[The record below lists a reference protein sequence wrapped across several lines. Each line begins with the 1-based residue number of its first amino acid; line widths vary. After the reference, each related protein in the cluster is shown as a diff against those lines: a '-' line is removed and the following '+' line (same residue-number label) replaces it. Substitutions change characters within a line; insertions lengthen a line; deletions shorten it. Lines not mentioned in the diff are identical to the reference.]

1 MIGKGTSGEKPV
13 TLAEVLELLEAQQKK
28 KGELGYTQRLALDH
42 AQKFAKLEAEKAR
55 ELVKEL
61 VALGL
66 REHQA
71 VMVADHVPKTKADLH
86 LILAKERVR
95 LGEEDFPKVLEVVN
109 KYCK

>member
-1 MIGKGTSGEKPV
+1 VIGKGATGEKPV
-13 TLAEVLELLEAQQKK
+13 TLAEVLEILEAQKK

-42 AQKFAKLEAEKAR
+42 AQKFVELKAEKAR
-55 ELVKEL
+55 GLVKEL

-71 VMVADHVPKTKADLH
+71 VMVVDHMPKTKADLQ

-95 LGEEDFPKVLEVVN
+95 IGEEDLPRLLEIVN
-109 KYCK
+109 KYRE

>member
-1 MIGKGTSGEKPV
+1 MIGKETSGEKPV
-13 TLAEVLELLEAQQKK
+13 TIAEVLELLEAQKK

-42 AQKFAKLEAEKAR
+42 AQKFAKLEAGKAR

-71 VMVADHVPKTKADLH
+71 VMVADHIPKTKADLQ

-109 KYCK
+109 KYRK

>member
-1 MIGKGTSGEKPV
+1 MIGKGISGEKPV
-13 TLAEVLELLEAQQKK
+13 TLPEVLELLEAQKK
-28 KGELGYTQRLALDH
+28 KGELGYTQKLALDH

-55 ELVKEL
+55 GLVKEL

-71 VMVADHVPKTKADLH
+71 VIVADHIPKTRADLQ

-109 KYCK
+109 QYCK

>member
-1 MIGKGTSGEKPV
+1 MIGKGTTGEKPV
-13 TLAEVLELLEAQQKK
+13 TLAEVLEILEAQKK
-28 KGELGYTQRLALDH
+28 KGELSYTQRLALDH
-42 AQKFAKLEAEKAR
+42 AQKFMGLKVEKAR

-71 VMVADHVPKTKADLH
+71 VMVVDHMPETKADLQ

-95 LGEEDFPKVLEVVN
+95 LGEEDFPKVLEIVN
-109 KYCK
+109 KYRE